1 MPSTVQASDDKA
13 PTAVELI
20 FLGTGTSSSIPH
32 VDCLTYDP
40 AIHTP
45 CKTCLSTLNPEGKKN
60 IRRNT
65 GAVLRT
71 KAKDG
76 RSVTIVIDAGK
87 TFQAAAV
94 EWFPKFGLRR
104 IDALLITHAHADAM
118 NGLDDLRGWTLNGA
132 IQPHIDVY
140 LTQDTFTEVQR
151 SFPYLVSKE
160 FASGGGDVPDFKY
173 HIINDKEPFEV
184 EGTGIEITPFAVH
197 HGRIFSKVPPPAYVV
212 TPTATLPSTPTNS
225 GINLPS
231 RESSPSPTL
240 EKQRTEKAIARK
252 IEQGQGE
259 TIHPLLCLG
268 FKIQEQLAYI
278 SDVSHIPD
286 HVWDIL
292 RSGTSGP
299 LPALI
304 LDCLRLRPHPSHLG
318 IADSMRIARRVGATK
333 TYLTGFSH
341 DVAHEE
347 YVTITEAV
355 GGILK
360 DEETLTESERNGI
373 ELVQGEQQLWV
384 RPAHDGLRLFVS
396 EDGSVHDESY

>member
-1 MPSTVQASDDKA
+1 MPSTVPTSASGS
-13 PTAVELI
+13 TGVELI

-40 AIHTP
+40 AIQSP
-45 CKTCLSTLNPEGKKN
+45 CKTCLCTLKPEGKKN

-65 GAVLRT
+65 GVVLRM

-132 IQPHIDVY
+132 IQPSIDVY

-173 HIINDKEPFEV
+173 HIINDRESFEIQ
-184 EGTGIEITPFAVH
+184 GTGIEITPFAVH
-197 HGRIFSKVPPPAYVV
+197 HGRIFSKQKVGV
-212 TPTATLPSTPTNS
+212 
-225 GINLPS
+225 
-231 RESSPSPTL
+231 
-240 EKQRTEKAIARK
+240 
-252 IEQGQGE
+252 
-259 TIHPLLCLG
+259 IHPLLCLG

-286 HVWDIL
+286 HVWELL
-292 RSGTSGP
+292 RSNRRGTSSGP

-318 IADSMRIARRVGATK
+318 IADSIKIARRVGAIK

-355 GGILK
+355 GGAVKGDKALS
-360 DEETLTESERNGI
+360 ESERNGI
-373 ELVQGEQQLWV
+373 VLVQGSQQLWV
-384 RPAHDGLRLFVS
+384 RPAFDGLRLFVS
-396 EDGSVHDESY
+396 EDGNVHDECYY